1 MDKRRQNI
9 IFFLENIFYYT
20 LIVVL
25 FKNILGLEEHFLEL
39 NIHPLF
45 ILAGIMAYRY
55 GVHLGILSA
64 TMATMVYIY
73 VYLDLGHDIV
83 VFFYDFKYYKFLL
96 MFYTSSFILG
106 RIKDNQKEKTK
117 DLSQEIS
124 LLHKNYKSLY
134 DNNTKL
140 IYLNNRMKGQIIK
153 SEESIIALYNIA
165 DTLDIL
171 DVEEVITNLIGV
183 FRTYINAEVLSLYTV
198 DSSKKYMRL
207 KVAVGE
213 NRKLPSSIE
222 VSKYP
227 EFRRVIEDKKYGK
240 RDGTNL
246 EIPVFYAPILNNGEV
261 IGILNIE
268 RLSYETYT
276 TYTEKIFEI
285 LVSWTSKSISNAI
298 SYSEKIEDEI
308 YYEKTQIMRKKFFEK
323 RVIEEEKREE
333 MFELSH
339 ILIKFKVLAEDLKE
353 IELNIR
359 SVDRAGYYEEDKI
372 LHIIFPATQLENENL
387 LKSKILER
395 NAGILEEYYED

>member
-20 LIVVL
+20 LIVIL
-25 FKNILGLEEHFLEL
+25 FKNILGFEDQFLEL

-55 GVHLGILSA
+55 GVHLGVLSA
-64 TMATMVYIY
+64 TMATMVYVY

-96 MFYTSSFILG
+96 MFYISSFILG

-183 FRTYINAEVLSLYTV
+183 FRTYINAEVISLYTV

-222 VSKYP
+222 ISKYL
-227 EFRRVIEDKKYGK
+227 EFGRVIEDKKYAK

-246 EIPVFYAPILNNGEV
+246 EIPVFYAPILNNDEV
-261 IGILNIE
+261 IAILNIE

-308 YYEKTQIMRKKFFEK
+308 YYEKTRIMHKKFFEK
-323 RVIEEEKREE
+323 RLIEEKKRAE

-339 ILIKFKVLAEDLKE
+339 ILIKFKVLVEDLKE
-353 IELNIR
+353 IELNMR

-372 LHIIFPATQLENENL
+372 LYIIFPATQLENKNL
-387 LKSKILER
+387 LKSKILEG

>member
-1 MDKRRQNI
+1 
-9 IFFLENIFYYT
+9 
-20 LIVVL
+20 
-25 FKNILGLEEHFLEL
+25 
-39 NIHPLF
+39 
-45 ILAGIMAYRY
+45 
-55 GVHLGILSA
+55 
-64 TMATMVYIY
+64 
-73 VYLDLGHDIV
+73 
-83 VFFYDFKYYKFLL
+83 
-96 MFYTSSFILG
+96 
-106 RIKDNQKEKTK
+106 
-117 DLSQEIS
+117 
-124 LLHKNYKSLY
+124 
-134 DNNTKL
+134 
-140 IYLNNRMKGQIIK
+140 MKGQIIK

-183 FRTYINAEVLSLYTV
+183 FRTYISAEVISLYTV

-213 NRKLPSSIE
+213 NRKLLSSIE
-222 VSKYP
+222 ISKYP
-227 EFRRVIEDKKYGK
+227 EFGRVIEGKKYAK

-246 EIPVFYAPILNNGEV
+246 EIPVFYAPILNNNEV
-261 IGILNIE
+261 IAILNIE

-308 YYEKTQIMRKKFFEK
+308 YYEKTRIMHKKFFEK
-323 RVIEEEKREE
+323 RLIEEEKRAE

-339 ILIKFKVLAEDLKE
+339 ILIKFKVLVEDLKE
-353 IELNIR
+353 IELNMR

-372 LHIIFPATQLENENL
+372 LYIIFPATQLENKNL
-387 LKSKILER
+387 LKSKILEG